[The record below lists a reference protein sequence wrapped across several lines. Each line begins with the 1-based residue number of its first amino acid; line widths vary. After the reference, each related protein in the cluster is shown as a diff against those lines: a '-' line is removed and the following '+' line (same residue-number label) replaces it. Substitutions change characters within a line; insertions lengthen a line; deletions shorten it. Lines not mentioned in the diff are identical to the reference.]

1 MSSLTVN
8 YGFYLPAEGDGQA
21 NGLTWAQQVNAN
33 FEEIDTLLKECHH
46 EASSPAIIATT
57 PTGTVQ
63 LPNLFTIL
71 NLTTTEPGRF
81 RLYQNTA
88 SRDADL
94 ARPVTQEIEAG
105 HGLLLEFV
113 TVAGQLA
120 WGLSPLAAGAPAT
133 PGSACAWAWDGPTG
147 TTITLGIYREA

>member
-1 MSSLTVN
+1 MPYPTTPNL
-8 YGFYLPAEGDGQA
+8 GLPLIPDGDQA
-21 NGLTWAQQVNAN
+21 WGEAMRAAMEALDQAAVRSGSVA
-33 FEEIDTLLKECHH
+33 IV
-46 EASSPAIIATT
+46 ASSSS
-57 PTGTVQ
+57 GTVQ
-63 LPNLFTIL
+63 LPNLFQIL
-71 NLTTTEPGRF
+71 SLTTTEPGRF
-81 RLYQNTA
+81 RLYRDTA

-133 PGSACAWAWDGPTG
+133 PGAACAWAWDGPAG
-147 TTITLGIYREA
+147 TTITLGIYQEA